1 MLMNA
6 ITTAAT
12 LRTRSESPFVLPTGQ
27 APWQLA
33 VLNTE
38 NFFGDAQRT
47 SPHGTTLSMVIQP
60 APMGRGDVRAAKQD
74 RPPPGLL
81 R

>member
-1 MLMNA
+1 MLTNT

-12 LRTRSESPFVLPTGQ
+12 LRTRSESPFVLPTGL
-27 APWQLA
+27 ASWQRPLS
-33 VLNTE
+33 NTE
-38 NFFGDAQRT
+38 NAFGLAQGSTFDAT
-47 SPHGTTLSMVIQP
+47 FMVIKP

-74 RPPPGLL
+74 RPPPGVL

>member
-1 MLMNA
+1 MVTNT

-12 LRTRSESPFVLPTGQ
+12 LRTRSESPFVLPTGP
-27 APWQLA
+27 ASRQLP
-33 VLNTE
+33 LSNTE
-38 NFFGDAQRT
+38 SVFGYAQGTSTHDAT
-47 SPHGTTLSMVIQP
+47 FMVIKP
-60 APMGRGDVRAAKQD
+60 APMGRTDVQAAKQN